1 MQLCPSS
8 TNSVTGASEL
18 GHLLS
23 APGMKLAIGNS
34 RNSFSCHRPRLH
46 APRQLHRVC
55 SAHVNAYATRT
66 PVAPCVETVD
76 VQISTETTSF
86 SSFNRYRAL
95 VLDTSYRPID
105 IVNWQRAICLDLFDK
120 VDVLEYYDALV
131 HSARHEFMIPAVLR
145 VRMYIHRDNKGKI
158 SLTRRNLLLRDNNT
172 CQYCGC
178 GSDLTVDHVKPVSKG
193 GLWEWSNLV
202 TACNKCNGKK
212 GSKTLKQLGWK
223 LKRIPCA
230 PSAWQV
236 GVLVGMDR
244 NVHNSPKEW
253 ADYLFPGSTSQPE
266 VTQTVSAPL
275 TSIAGQIDPLIP
287 VM

>member
-1 MQLCPSS
+1 MTLS
-8 TNSVTGASEL
+8 TTAQRV
-18 GHLLS
+18 HS
-23 APGMKLAIGNS
+23 AV
-34 RNSFSCHRPRLH
+34 RSFQHTQARPCCRLH
-46 APRQLHRVC
+46 PRSIRSVRA
-55 SAHVNAYATRT
+55 AHTTTLPPTVSTAG
-66 PVAPCVETVD
+66 PFVETVD
-76 VQISTETTSF
+76 VQISRESPL

-145 VRMYIHRDNKGKI
+145 VRMYVQRDHKGRI
-158 SLTRRNLLLRDNNT
+158 SLTRRNLLLRDNSI
-172 CQYCGC
+172 CQYCGS
-178 GSDLTVDHVKPVSKG
+178 GQDLTVDHVKPVSKG

-223 LKRIPCA
+223 LKKIPSA

-236 GVLVGMDR
+236 GVLVGMERD
-244 NVHNSPKEW
+244 VDNSPKEW
-253 ADYLFPGSTSQPE
+253 ADYLFPGGDPRQEGPEGAIAPSAMLGPSGPMIQP
-266 VTQTVSAPL
+266 V
-275 TSIAGQIDPLIP
+275 I
-287 VM
+287 